1 MLDCM
6 LRIDPPLP
14 PIASQGD
21 GTYPRPQLVRSEWSD
36 LTGRW
41 GFAVDDDD
49 RGIREKWFAN
59 PSFDASIVVCL
70 LYTSPSPRDS

>member
-49 RGIREKWFAN
+49 RLSLIH
-59 PSFDASIVVCL
+59 I
-70 LYTSPSPRDS
+70 